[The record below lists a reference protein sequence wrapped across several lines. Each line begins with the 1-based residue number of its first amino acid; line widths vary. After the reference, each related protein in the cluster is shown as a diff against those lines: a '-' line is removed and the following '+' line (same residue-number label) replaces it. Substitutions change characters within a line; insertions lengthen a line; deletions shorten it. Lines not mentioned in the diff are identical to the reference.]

1 MKRNNH
7 RPCVLGKSLRIF
19 ILAGILG
26 GGLGLVF
33 SYAMD
38 GGNIWLDVPFSKQEK
53 NLCGAACLYMIMEYW
68 RTHQGVA
75 GELVNTAPTPTP
87 EEISASLYSAE
98 AKGIYG
104 THMASYLG
112 RRGFRTFIFKGSW
125 TDLEDHLSKGRPLIV
140 ALGGPGSTGPKHY
153 AVVTGLDSSQKFV
166 FLNDPARRKLG
177 KIDQSDFL
185 EAWRKTSNWTL
196 LAVPQGDS

>member
-1 MKRNNH
+1 
-7 RPCVLGKSLRIF
+7 
-19 ILAGILG
+19 
-26 GGLGLVF
+26 
-33 SYAMD
+33 MD
-38 GGNIWLDVPFSKQEK
+38 GGNVWLDVPFSKQEK

-68 RTHQGVA
+68 RTHQSNA
-75 GELVNTAPTPTP
+75 GERVSLVPTPTP

-104 THMASYLG
+104 SHMASYLG
-112 RRGFRTFIFKGSW
+112 RHGFRAFIFKGSW
-125 TDLEDHLSKGRPLIV
+125 ADLENHLSKGRPLII
-140 ALGGPGSTGPKHY
+140 ALEARPGGPKHY
-153 AVVTGLDSSQKFV
+153 AVVAGLDSSQKSV

-196 LAVPQGDS
+196 LAVPQSES